1 MKSKTLILLFLVVV
15 LPTALLSWGGYQIAQ
30 QQSNDFEIQVK
41 SLLKDQLTE
50 LDTRIEKYFSLQEA
64 SLQNT
69 SITGFTDYDSV
80 RDFVDSVG
88 IVENV
93 FIITANDFLAYPNPL
108 ISPLT
113 QREEEFYAK
122 IKTIVEDG
130 DIQNEVLQFLASNN
144 RNYVGNTGQNFQPSN
159 NPSGQEITQPAVDS
173 QTEFDSP
180 PNTNAFPRN
189 GIPNSPAIDSQQ
201 SESQESDSQ
210 QSESQQSGSNQA
222 DDGPQ
227 QNTNRR
233 QGRAQSRSDDSRS
246 VNSLPNAA
254 QSNDLS
260 RAQNALDLAQQANP
274 FPPTSYVQTLQ
285 TTQQSLLD
293 RIRSIKEGAPE
304 TYETCSGW
312 FVWYWGRGVN
322 LIYWQRLATGNIVCV
337 ALERSRWMSD
347 LIAELP
353 DSVSSDSESVD
364 KASSTRFSSQRTSS
378 PRTTKIVNSSGESV
392 YLWGNEVSDEMVL
405 AAEIPVS
412 HPLASWSLQMW
423 VMPNELQSQ
432 SMVGVNIVL
441 GIIASSIALIAVAWI
456 FFREY
461 TKEIQEASKRV
472 SFVNQV
478 SHELRT
484 PLTNIRMYAELLGKD
499 ILSLEGTDADKAKQR
514 IEVVESESERLSR
527 LIGNV
532 LTFAGSQ
539 KNKLEVYPT
548 CGVIDD
554 CVTQT
559 LSSFAP
565 NLEKLGIEIRTQ
577 LDAKKPVKLD
587 ADALG
592 QIIGNL
598 ISNVEKYA
606 PDSDFVEIETR
617 QDANFSE
624 IVIRDN
630 GQGIDAKYGEK
641 IFEPFWRLS
650 NELQHASGT
659 GIGLSISR
667 ELAKIHGGDLKLEA
681 SDTGARFLIRIQTE
695 MAE

>member
-1 MKSKTLILLFLVVV
+1 MTVKFKTLLLLFLVVV

-130 DIQNEVLQFLASNN
+130 DIQNEVLQFLAANN
-144 RNYVGNTGQNFQPSN
+144 RNYVGNAGQNFQLSN
-159 NPSGQEITQPAVDS
+159 NPSGQEIAQPATDS
-173 QTEFDSP
+173 QTEFGNPSI
-180 PNTNAFPRN
+180 TNSLPRN
-189 GIPNSPAIDSQQ
+189 GTPNNEPFDPRK
-201 SESQESDSQ
+201 
-210 QSESQQSGSNQA
+210 SESQQPDSNRT
-222 DDGPQ
+222 DSEQ

-233 QGRAQSRSDDSRS
+233 QRPTQSRSNNPQSG
-246 VNSLPNAA
+246 NSIPNAA

-293 RIRSIKEGAPE
+293 RIRSIKEGIPE
-304 TYETCSGW
+304 SYETCSGW

-353 DSVSSDSESVD
+353 DSVSSDSVD
-364 KASSTRFSSQRTSS
+364 KAASTSVSPQRPSTL
-378 PRTTKIVNSSGESV
+378 RTTKIVNASGESV
-392 YLWGNEVSDEMVL
+392 YLWGNQVSDEMVL

-441 GIIASSIALIAVAWI
+441 GIVASSIALIAVAWI

-499 ILSLEGTDADKAKQR
+499 IQSLEGTDVDKAKQR

-554 CVTQT
+554 CVTQS

-577 LDAKKPVKLD
+577 LDAKKPVKFD

-617 QDANFSE
+617 QAANFSE
-624 IVIRDN
+624 IGIRDN

-667 ELAKIHGGDLKLEA
+667 ELAKIHGGDLRLED
-681 SDTGARFLIRIQTE
+681 SDTGARFLIRIKTE
-695 MAE
+695 NAE